1 MKAHSEEDRLA
12 DAGRQTRYEQ
22 MLLPH
27 LDAAYNLARWLTH
40 DEHDAEDLVQE
51 AYLRALKFF
60 SSFHGDNGKVWL
72 LTIVRNTCYSWLRR
86 NRPDKLAESFD
97 ETVHSAADDLANPQR
112 VLLQEEENQLFRDA
126 LQELPME
133 YREVLVLRELEGLTY
148 REIAAVSGIALGT
161 VMSRLARGRERL
173 RQCLPQ
179 QVEKET

>member
-1 MKAHSEEDRLA
+1 MRAHSEEDRLA

-22 MLLPH
+22 LLLPH

-173 RQCLPQ
+173 RQGLPQ

>member
-1 MKAHSEEDRLA
+1 LA

-60 SSFHGDNGKVWL
+60 NSFHGDNGKVWL

-97 ETVHSAADDLANPQR
+97 ETVHSAADDLANPQKA
-112 VLLQEEENQLFRDA
+112 LLQEEESQLLRDA

-173 RQCLPQ
+173 RQCLTQ

>member
-1 MKAHSEEDRLA
+1 MTAHSEEDRLA

-173 RQCLPQ
+173 RQGLPQ

>member
-1 MKAHSEEDRLA
+1 
-12 DAGRQTRYEQ
+12 

-51 AYLRALKFF
+51 AYLRALRFF
-60 SSFHGDNGKVWL
+60 DSFHGENGKVWL

-97 ETVHSAADDLANPQR
+97 ETVHSAANELSNPQQA
-112 VLLQEEENQLFRDA
+112 LLQEEEKQMLRDA

-133 YREVLVLRELEGLTY
+133 HREAPVLAQPEGLTF
-148 REIAAVSGIALGT
+148 R
-161 VMSRLARGRERL
+161 
-173 RQCLPQ
+173 
-179 QVEKET
+179 

>member
-1 MKAHSEEDRLA
+1 M
-12 DAGRQTRYEQ
+12 
-22 MLLPH
+22 
-27 LDAAYNLARWLTH
+27 
-40 DEHDAEDLVQE
+40 
-51 AYLRALKFF
+51 
-60 SSFHGDNGKVWL
+60 
-72 LTIVRNTCYSWLRR
+72 RNTCYSWLRR

-148 REIAAVSGIALGT
+148 REIATVSGIAMGT

-173 RQCLPQ
+173 HQCLTQ
-179 QVEKET
+179 QVDKET

>member
-1 MKAHSEEDRLA
+1 MA
-12 DAGRQTRYEQ
+12 DASRQTRYEQ

-51 AYLRALKFF
+51 AYLRALRFF
-60 SSFHGDNGKVWL
+60 DSFHGDNGKVWL

-112 VLLQEEENQLFRDA
+112 VLLQEEENQLLRDA

-173 RQCLPQ
+173 HQCLTQ
-179 QVEKET
+179 QIDKET